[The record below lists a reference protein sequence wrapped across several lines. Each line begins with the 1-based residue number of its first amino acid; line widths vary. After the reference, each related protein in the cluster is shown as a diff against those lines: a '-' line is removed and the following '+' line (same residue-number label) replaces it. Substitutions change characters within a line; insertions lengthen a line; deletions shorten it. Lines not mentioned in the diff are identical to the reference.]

1 MSAFSIRQA
10 SLPGR
15 ERGAGL
21 TALVVGTDYL
31 RTVATMDRLRETLR
45 DEHSCLVQFMLTVW
59 QRCLTPFQAANL
71 HIQARPAAGVPSPPL
86 PPWVP
91 VHALL
96 PAALQDRPKP
106 ECWRPVFSFP
116 ACTICIPV
124 GHDNPL

>member
-1 MSAFSIRQA
+1 MSALSIRQA

-91 VHALL
+91 VHAPL
-96 PAALQDRPKP
+96 PAALCKTGLSLNAGAPSSHFRLV
-106 ECWRPVFSFP
+106 RFAFP
-116 ACTICIPV
+116 
-124 GHDNPL
+124 